1 MEIKGQA
8 VLLRIFIGESDKLG
22 HLPLYEAIVKEARAA
37 GLAGATVLKGVLGYG
52 ATARI
57 RTTKILDLSADL
69 SLVVEIVDEE
79 AKVAGFQ
86 RKLSELFEQANCGGL
101 VTLENIRVVHYV
113 PERSSAKTR

>member
-8 VLLRIFIGESDKLG
+8 VLLRAFIGESDKLG
-22 HLPLYEAIVKEARAA
+22 HRPLYEVIVREARDE

-69 SLVVEIVDEE
+69 SMVVEIVDEE
-79 AKVAGFQ
+79 AKVAAFQ
-86 RKLSELFEQANCGGL
+86 HRLSELFEEANCGGL
-101 VTLENIRVVHYV
+101 VTLENIRVVRYL
-113 PERSSAKTR
+113 PENAG

>member
-1 MEIKGQA
+1 MEITGQA

-69 SLVVEIVDEE
+69 PLVVEIVDEQS
-79 AKVAGFQ
+79 KVAEFQ
-86 RKLSELFEQANCGGL
+86 VRLSEVFEEANCGGL
-101 VTLENIRVVHYV
+101 VTLENIRVVQYV
-113 PERSSAKTR
+113 PEKTR

>member
-22 HLPLYEAIVKEARAA
+22 HLPLYEAIVREARDA

-57 RTTKILDLSADL
+57 RTAKILDLSADM
-69 SLVVEIVDEE
+69 SMVVELVDEA
-79 AKVAGFQ
+79 AKVEAFQ
-86 RKLSELFEQANCGGL
+86 RKLSELFEQAGCGGL

-113 PERSSAKTR
+113 PDAGA

>member
-8 VLLRIFIGESDKLG
+8 VLLRVFIGESDKLG

-69 SLVVEIVDEE
+69 SLVIEIVDEE

-86 RKLSELFEQANCGGL
+86 QKLSGLFEQANCGGL
-101 VTLENIRVVHYV
+101 VTLENVRVVHYV
-113 PERSSAKTR
+113 PGESG

>member
-8 VLLRIFIGESDKLG
+8 VLLRVFIGESDRLG

-37 GLAGATVLKGVLGYG
+37 GLAGATVLKGVLGFG

-69 SLVVEIVDEE
+69 SLVIEIVDEQAKIE
-79 AKVAGFQ
+79 AFQ
-86 RKLSELFEQANCGGL
+86 RKLSELFEQADCGGL
-101 VTLENIRVVHYV
+101 VTLENIRVVHYL
-113 PERSSAKTR
+113 PEKSSRIGA